1 MENNQYNNPY
11 GGQYNGQYDNQNNG
25 SYNGQNNSAYYDQN
39 GSQYNGANGGSYN
52 GTPSG
57 SQQTPGQPEGPKKH
71 HPVLWSVGTLAA
83 AAVIALGCGY
93 GGAYLANQEAG
104 KVVIQSAAPAE
115 TEGAGDSGDTAAKAQ
130 NTAET
135 NGALSGTEVAA
146 KISPSVVSITTE
158 QMEVGQFW
166 FGPQVVSGAGSGVII
181 SEDGYILTCAHVVSG
196 ADTITVIL
204 PDGTEYPGTVTG
216 MYEEGDIAVVKIEAT
231 GLPAAVIGDS
241 DQVQL
246 GETVYA
252 VGNPG
257 GTLSGTIT
265 DGIISSVDRT
275 INVSLEETSNYG
287 WNTGRTVSLEVLQT
301 SAAVSPGN
309 SGGGLFNSRGELIG
323 IVNAKSSGSSQEG
336 LGFAIPVNR
345 AMEIGESLI
354 NDGTYT
360 DPNANMSDNDAILE
374 ITVTEINQASGRMQ
388 GITPGVYVYEVQEGG
403 ASDGKLQ
410 VNDRM
415 ISVDGT
421 IINTLEDLSGL
432 LSEHQPG
439 DTVSVSVERD
449 GQMVTVDI
457 VLAENTS
464 QS

>member
-57 SQQTPGQPEGPKKH
+57 SQQTSGQPEGPKKH

-275 INVSLEETSNYG
+275 INVSLEETSGYG